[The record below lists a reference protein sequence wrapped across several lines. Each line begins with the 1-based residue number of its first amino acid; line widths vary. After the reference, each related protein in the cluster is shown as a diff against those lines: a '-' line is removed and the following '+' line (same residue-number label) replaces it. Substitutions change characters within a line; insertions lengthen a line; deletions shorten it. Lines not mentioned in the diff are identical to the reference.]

1 MIEFRHPLRDSEV
14 TIEVTHVSMAPPNAR
29 ACNPDDFYGYF
40 DADYTVTSPA
50 GEITDL
56 TTDEDHDIVVAIKEW
71 LYNDEE

>member
-14 TIEVTHVSMAPPNAR
+14 TVEVTHVSMAPPNAR

-40 DADYTVTSPA
+40 EADYTVTGPA

-56 TTDEDHDIVVAIKEW
+56 TTDEDRAICAAIKEW